1 MAPPASL
8 RGVDIHS
15 MSHPIPFP
23 SQNWKFVNDLFPESG
38 ADWPNVF
45 EVTVTGIPATPALSQ
60 VPEKGKAPQ
69 KGPTKEQTGPR
80 LFLWFCISC
89 AKGAKDGSSEAR
101 KMGWPEN
108 VMLAFPVAVSFRQRY
123 GTPLR
128 KRQKK

>member
-80 LFLWFCISC
+80 LLHELWSYVLEDFRTGNYQASE
-89 AKGAKDGSSEAR
+89 GTSSRRE
-101 KMGWPEN
+101 
-108 VMLAFPVAVSFRQRY
+108 S
-123 GTPLR
+123 
-128 KRQKK
+128 